1 MWMKRIAGGSGKMV
15 FLLALLGMVCWG
27 IAPVFAKIGLR
38 NVDPLAGLVLRTIFA
53 ASVVSGWVIVS
64 GSFTK
69 ISSIPVNSWWLIGVE
84 ALLATLVGDLA
95 YYAAIKNGD
104 VSIVTIIMSS
114 SPLITILCAVL
125 FLGEQIT
132 LMRIVGAGFVVLG
145 IILIV

>member
-1 MWMKRIAGGSGKMV
+1 MKRITGGNRKMV
-15 FLLALLGMVCWG
+15 FLLALFGMICWG

-53 ASVVSGWVIVS
+53 SSVVSGWVIVS

-69 ISSIPVNSWWLIGVE
+69 ISSIPVSSWWLIGVE

-95 YYAAIKNGD
+95 YYAAIKKGD

-125 FLGEQIT
+125 LLGEQIT
-132 LMRIVGAGFVVLG
+132 LLRIIGAGLVVLG

>member
-1 MWMKRIAGGSGKMV
+1 MV
-15 FLLALLGMVCWG
+15 FLLALFGMICWG

-53 ASVVSGWVIVS
+53 ASVVSSWVIVS

-95 YYAAIKNGD
+95 YYAAIKKGD
-104 VSIVTIIMSS
+104 VSMVTIIMSS

-125 FLGEQIT
+125 FLGEQIS
-132 LMRIVGAGFVVLG
+132 LLRIIGAGLVVLG